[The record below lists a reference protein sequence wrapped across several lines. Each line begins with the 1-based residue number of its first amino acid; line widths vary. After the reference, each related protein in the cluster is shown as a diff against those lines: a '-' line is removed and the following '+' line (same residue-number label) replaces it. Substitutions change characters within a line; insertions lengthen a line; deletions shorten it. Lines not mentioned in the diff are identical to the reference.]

1 LKTRA
6 GSAALA
12 LLAAVAALALASVA
26 SAGLADR
33 IGATFGLMADEFIK
47 TSQPVEGTVVSLDD
61 NQIFLDLGE
70 GSGAL
75 PGQELTVYR
84 KGDAFQHPLTGRPLG
99 RFEVNLGYAQ
109 IRRVFPQFAEAAFVP
124 IPDRPAPQP
133 GDGARVSRGR
143 IRVAVTPLLDLTQ
156 SGADVRRVPYLI
168 SSALERSKRFV
179 VMDPLAVADM
189 FAGGALRVEDVL
201 ARPERAIRVARNL
214 DVTGWIVPVLIE
226 RQGALYLD
234 ATWISAITGT
244 PLYSRREIVLPAG
257 AAEEQRFP
265 WEPRAED

>member
-1 LKTRA
+1 
-6 GSAALA
+6 
-12 LLAAVAALALASVA
+12 
-26 SAGLADR
+26 
-33 IGATFGLMADEFIK
+33 
-47 TSQPVEGTVVSLDD
+47 
-61 NQIFLDLGE
+61 
-70 GSGAL
+70 
-75 PGQELTVYR
+75 
-84 KGDAFQHPLTGRPLG
+84 
-99 RFEVNLGYAQ
+99 
-109 IRRVFPQFAEAAFVP
+109 VFPQFSEAVFVP
-124 IPDRPAPQP
+124 IPDRPVPQP

-143 IRVAVTPLLDLTQ
+143 IRVAVTPLLDLTH

-179 VMDPLAVADM
+179 VMDPLAIADM
-189 FAGGALRVEDVL
+189 FAGGGLRVEDVI
-201 ARPERAIRVARNL
+201 ARPERATRAARNL

-244 PLYSRREIVLPAG
+244 PLFSRREIVLPPG

>member
-1 LKTRA
+1 LRARTGLVAVVVALAALAGA
-6 GSAALA
+6 GSAW
-12 LLAAVAALALASVA
+12 
-26 SAGLADR
+26 AGLADR
-33 IGATFGLMADEFIK
+33 VGATFGLMADDFIK
-47 TSQPVEGTVVSLDD
+47 TSQPVEGTVVSLDES
-61 NQIFLDLGE
+61 QIFLDLGQ
-70 GSGAL
+70 GSGAR

-84 KGDAFQHPLTGRPLG
+84 KGEAFQHPLTGKPLG
-99 RFEVNLGYAQ
+99 RYEEHLGYAQ
-109 IRRVFPQFAEAAFVP
+109 IRRVFPQFSEAAFVP
-124 IPDRPAPQP
+124 VPDRPAPQP

-143 IRVAVTPLLDLTQ
+143 IKVAVTPLLDLTK

-179 VMDPLAVADM
+179 VVDPLAVADM
-189 FAGGALRVEDVL
+189 FAGGTLKVEEVL
-201 ARPERAIRVARNL
+201 ARPERAMRVARNL

-244 PLYSRREIVLPAG
+244 PLFSRREIVLPAG
-257 AAEEQRFP
+257 SAEEQRFP